1 MMQDRDQQIKD
12 LGIDTNVVYEVCGSL
27 DNLETL
33 FYYLSNEIEDI
44 QRGVEKLSQDSWL
57 KIQIKHLMQLTFVI
71 SNEYNNCAK
80 DLEKLRLQL
89 EGE

>member
-57 KIQIKHLMQLTFVI
+57 KIQTKHLMQLTFVI